1 MPNLYNAG
9 QLASIII
16 KLGEKDI
23 DDLGSDVDSQQSYIF
38 YYMNLAMME
47 LVKLADVSVESDA
60 MSLSADGVV
69 TFTRSGTPITDLF
82 EPKRI
87 MYTEVGTIKTLAK
100 RTADE
105 APSGWWRE
113 SQNSDIHIRG
123 FTVTPKPLP
132 ATTYTLKYLKYPKQ
146 VTIESDEIEFAPS
159 GYMTLI
165 HRVLSLIK
173 YAKNSYG
180 GADFMDGKAKSGYN
194 NTVQAAISARG
205 TGTTGQPLG
214 LQDSTQAK
222 G

>member
-47 LVKLADVSVESDA
+47 LAKLADVSVESDA
-60 MSLSADGVV
+60 MALSSDGIV
-69 TFTRSGTPITDLF
+69 TFTRSGSAITDMF

-87 MYTEVGTIKTLAK
+87 MYTQGSTIKTLQK

-105 APSGWWRE
+105 APIGWWRE

-123 FTVTPKPLP
+123 FAATSQPLP

-146 VTIESDEIEFAPS
+146 VTIATDEVEFSPS

-173 YAKNSYG
+173 YAKNSYQG
-180 GADFMDGKAKSGYN
+180 IEIMDQKAKAGYN
-194 NTVQAAISARG
+194 NLVQGAISARG
-205 TGTTGQPLG
+205 TGTSGQPLG
-214 LQDSTQAK
+214 IADATQAK